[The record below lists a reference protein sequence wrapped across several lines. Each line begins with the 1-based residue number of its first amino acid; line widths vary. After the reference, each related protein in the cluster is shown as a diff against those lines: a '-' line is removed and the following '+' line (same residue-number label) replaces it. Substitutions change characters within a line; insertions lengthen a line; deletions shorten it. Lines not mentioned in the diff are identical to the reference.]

1 MNDTRNES
9 QNDALQEPKN
19 TEETSELKMSTSM
32 LVPKR
37 CFFTKGKGI
46 HKEKLNSFE
55 LALRDA
61 GIAHLNLVKVSSILP
76 PGCKMIPRAKGLQ
89 ELPPGQIT
97 FVVMSEN
104 ATNEPSRLI
113 GASIGLARP
122 RDKGQWGYIS
132 EHHGFGET
140 ARKAGDYSEDLA
152 ATMLATVLGV
162 EFNPDKN
169 YDERKEIYRMSGK
182 IVDSRS
188 IVQTAEGNKNGLWTT
203 VVAAMVFIV

>member
-1 MNDTRNES
+1 MKRSRSD
-9 QNDALQEPKN
+9 LKN
-19 TEETSELKMSTSM
+19 NTGDRMIETGIKDIISSAMF
-32 LVPKR
+32 VPKR
-37 CFFTKGKGI
+37 CFFTKGKGT

-61 GIAHLNLVKVSSILP
+61 GVAHLNLVKVSSILP
-76 PGCKMIPRAKGLQ
+76 PGCKVISKDRGQ
-89 ELPPGQIT
+89 DELTPGQIT

-132 EHHGFGET
+132 EHHSFGET
-140 ARKAGDYSEDLA
+140 ARKAGDYAEDLA

-162 EFNPDKN
+162 EFDPDKN

-203 VVAAMVFIV
+203 VVAAMVFMF